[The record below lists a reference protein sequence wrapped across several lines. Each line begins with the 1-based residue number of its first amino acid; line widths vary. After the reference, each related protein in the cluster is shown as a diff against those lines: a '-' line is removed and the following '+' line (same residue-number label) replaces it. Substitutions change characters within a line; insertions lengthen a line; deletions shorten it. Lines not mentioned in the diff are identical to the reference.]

1 MTNGAARRVQI
12 SPSLLASDFSALGDA
27 VRAVEAGGADL
38 IHVDVMDGHFVPNI
52 TIGIP
57 VVRSLKR
64 VATRPLDV
72 HLMIERPDRHIDAF
86 AEAGAGTISVH
97 AEAATHLHRTLTH
110 IRALGA
116 RAGVALNPATPV
128 SAIAEVIGAIDCVL
142 VMTVNPG
149 FGGQAFI
156 PESLDKV
163 RRVRAMLD
171 AAGSRA
177 NIEVD
182 GGVDESNA
190 AALVDAGAD
199 ILVAGASIF
208 RDDPAGASGDATRRT
223 AALRAAAIR
232 A

>member
-1 MTNGAARRVQI
+1 MTRAPRAVQI
-12 SPSLLASDFSALGDA
+12 SPSLLSADFTALGDA
-27 VRAVEAGGADL
+27 VRAVEQGGADL

-57 VVRSLKR
+57 VVRALKR

-72 HLMIERPDRHIDAF
+72 HLMIEDPDRHLEAF
-86 AEAGAGTISVH
+86 AAAGAGTITVH
-97 AEAATHLHRTLTH
+97 AEAVTHLHRTLSQ

-116 RAGVALNPATPV
+116 RAGVALNPSTPV
-128 SAIAEVIGAIDCVL
+128 AAIEEIVNAIDCVL

-156 PESLDKV
+156 PESYDKV
-163 RRVRAMLD
+163 RRVRALLD
-171 AAGSRA
+171 ARGSAA

-182 GGVDESNA
+182 GGVDAGNA
-190 AALVDAGAD
+190 AALVKAGAD
-199 ILVAGASIF
+199 ILVAGAAIF
-208 RDDPAGASGDATRRT
+208 GSGDAAAAT
-223 AALRAAAIR
+223 AALRSAAGR

>member
-1 MTNGAARRVQI
+1 MIRRIQI
-12 SPSLLASDFSALGDA
+12 SPSLLASDFAALGSA

-57 VVRSLKR
+57 VVKALKR

-72 HLMIERPDRHIDAF
+72 HLMIERPDLHIDAF
-86 AEAGAGTISVH
+86 AEAGAGTITVH

-110 IRALGA
+110 IRRLGA
-116 RAGVALNPATPV
+116 RAGVAINPATPL
-128 SAIAEVIGAIDCVL
+128 SAIAEVIPSIDCVL

-163 RRVRAMLD
+163 RRTRALLD
-171 AAGSRA
+171 AAGSAA

-182 GGVDESNA
+182 GGVDEGNA
-190 AALVDAGAD
+190 AALVAAGAD

-208 RDDPAGASGDATRRT
+208 SSDPSGTSGEATRRT
-223 AALRAAAIR
+223 AALRDAAGR

>member
-1 MTNGAARRVQI
+1 MTRRRVQI
-12 SPSLLASDFSALGDA
+12 SPSLLASDFAALGDA
-27 VRAVEAGGADL
+27 VRAVEQGGADL

-57 VVRSLKR
+57 VVKALKR
-64 VATRPLDV
+64 VASKPLDV
-72 HLMIERPDRHIDAF
+72 HLMIEMPDRHLDAF
-86 AEAGAGTISVH
+86 AAAGAGTITVH
-97 AEAATHLHRTLTH
+97 AEAVTHLHRTLTH
-110 IRALGA
+110 IRTLGA

-128 SAIAEVIGAIDCVL
+128 SAIEEVVGAIDCVL

-156 PESLDKV
+156 PESYDKV
-163 RRVRAMLD
+163 RRVRALLD
-171 AAGSRA
+171 ARGSRA

-190 AALVDAGAD
+190 AALVEAGAD

-208 RDDPAGASGDATRRT
+208 GGGDATRAT
-223 AALRAAAIR
+223 ADLRRAIDG
-232 A
+232 

>member
-1 MTNGAARRVQI
+1 MTRAGRSIQI
-12 SPSLLASDFSALGDA
+12 SPSLLAADFAALGDA
-27 VRAVEAGGADL
+27 VRAVEQGGADL

-57 VVRSLKR
+57 VVRALKR

-72 HLMIERPDRHIDAF
+72 HLMIEHPDRHLDAF
-86 AEAGAGTISVH
+86 AAAGAGTITVH
-97 AEAATHLHRTLTH
+97 AEAVTHLHRTLTH

-116 RAGVALNPATPV
+116 RAGVALNPSTPV
-128 SAIAEVIGAIDCVL
+128 AAIEEIIGAIDCVL

-156 PESLDKV
+156 PESYDKV
-163 RRVRAMLD
+163 RRVRALLD
-171 AAGSRA
+171 ARGSAA

-182 GGVDESNA
+182 GGVDAGNA
-190 AALVDAGAD
+190 AGLVEAGAD

-208 RDDPAGASGDATRRT
+208 GAGDAAAAT
-223 AALRAAAIR
+223 AALRAAAGR

>member
-1 MTNGAARRVQI
+1 MIARRVQI
-12 SPSLLASDFSALGDA
+12 SPSLLASDFAALGDA
-27 VRAVEAGGADL
+27 VRAVEKGGADL

-57 VVRSLKR
+57 VVRALKR
-64 VATRPLDV
+64 VATKPLDV

-86 AEAGAGTISVH
+86 AEAGAGTITVH
-97 AEAATHLHRTLTH
+97 LEAATHLHRTLGH
-110 IRALGA
+110 IRKLGA
-116 RAGVALNPATPV
+116 RAGVAINPATPV
-128 SAIAEVIGAIDCVL
+128 SAISEVVSSIDCVL

-163 RRVRAMLD
+163 RRVRALLD
-171 AAGSRA
+171 AAGSHA

-182 GGVDESNA
+182 GGVDEGNA

-208 RDDPAGASGDATRRT
+208 TSDPAGATGEATRRT
-223 AALRAAAIR
+223 AALRAAASR
-232 A
+232 S

>member
-1 MTNGAARRVQI
+1 MTTGAGRRIQI
-12 SPSLLASDFSALGDA
+12 SPSLLASDFAALGDA
-27 VRAVEAGGADL
+27 VRAVEKGGADL

-57 VVRSLKR
+57 VVKALKG

-72 HLMIERPDRHIDAF
+72 HLMIESPDRHLDAF
-86 AEAGAGTISVH
+86 AAAGAGTITVH
-97 AEAATHLHRTLTH
+97 AEAVTHLHRTLSH
-110 IRALGA
+110 IRSLGA

-128 SAIAEVIGAIDCVL
+128 SAIEEVIGAIDCVL

-156 PESLDKV
+156 PESYDKV
-163 RRVRAMLD
+163 RRVRALLD
-171 AAGSRA
+171 ARGSTA

-182 GGVDESNA
+182 GGVDRGNA

-208 RDDPAGASGDATRRT
+208 GTGDAARAT
-223 AALRAAAIR
+223 ADLRASLGR
-232 A
+232 

>member
-1 MTNGAARRVQI
+1 MTTSAGRRIQI
-12 SPSLLASDFSALGDA
+12 SPSLLASDFAALGDA
-27 VRAVEAGGADL
+27 VRAVEQGGADL

-57 VVRSLKR
+57 VVKALKR

-72 HLMIERPDRHIDAF
+72 HLMIEAPDRHLEAF
-86 AEAGAGTISVH
+86 ALAGAGTLTVH
-97 AEAATHLHRTLTH
+97 AEAVTHLHRTLAY
-110 IRALGA
+110 IRSLGA

-128 SAIAEVIGAIDCVL
+128 SVIEEVIGSIDCVL

-156 PESLDKV
+156 PESYDKV
-163 RRVRAMLD
+163 RRVRALLD
-171 AAGSRA
+171 ARGSRA

-182 GGVDESNA
+182 GGVDNGNA
-190 AALVDAGAD
+190 AALVEAGAD

-208 RDDPAGASGDATRRT
+208 GGGDAAGATAELRR
-223 AALRAAAIR
+223 AIGG
-232 A
+232 